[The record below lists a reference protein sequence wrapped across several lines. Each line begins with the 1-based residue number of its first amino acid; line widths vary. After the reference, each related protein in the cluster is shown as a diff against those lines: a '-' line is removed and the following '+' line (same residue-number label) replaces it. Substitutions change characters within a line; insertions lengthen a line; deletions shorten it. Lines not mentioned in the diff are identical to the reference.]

1 MHNHNKKIL
10 VTGGHLTP
18 AIAVISELKKRGYTN
33 FVWVGHKYNQA
44 GSNIPTAEF
53 NTVSELNIPFYNLKT
68 GKLIRDWSTAT
79 FLYGIK
85 NLIFVFLGFINAI
98 RIVFK
103 ERPDL
108 IMSFGGYLALPIVFA
123 GFLRRTKIITHEQ
136 TIVTGLANKLISKF
150 ANKILVSWQSS
161 VKYFNQKKVVF
172 TGNPIR
178 SSVFEIADTT
188 LVRDLDSSLPT
199 VLIYGGNQGAHEI
212 NKRIFEIIND
222 LIKDFNII
230 HQTGNS
236 NVTKDNEQA
245 LHLKSSLSK
254 ELNNRYLPVDYINGN
269 QVGAVMNKADIIVGR
284 SGANTIAEIL
294 ALGKLSILIPI
305 PQTSHDEQ
313 IKNAKYVEEAGLG
326 IYLSQNGLTSQKLY
340 QTILLLRN
348 QLNNGKAANNQDL
361 KIIKESAKK
370 LIKLNAAELV
380 AEQIESIL

>member
-103 ERPDL
+103 ESPDL

-123 GFLRRTKIITHEQ
+123 GFLKRTKIITHEQ

-178 SSVFEIADTT
+178 SSVFEVNDTT
-188 LVRDLDSSLPT
+188 LISDFDPTLPT

>member
-103 ERPDL
+103 ESPDL

-123 GFLRRTKIITHEQ
+123 GFLKRTKIITHEQ

-178 SSVFEIADTT
+178 SSVFEVNDTT
-188 LVRDLDSSLPT
+188 LISDFDPTLPT

-212 NKRIFEIIND
+212 NKRIFEIINE

-326 IYLSQNGLTSQKLY
+326 IYLSQNGLTSKKLY

>member
-10 VTGGHLTP
+10 ITGGHLTP
-18 AIAVISELKKRGYTN
+18 AIAVISELKRRGYTN

-68 GKLIRDWSTAT
+68 GKLIRDWSPTT

-103 ERPDL
+103 ESPDL

-123 GFLRRTKIITHEQ
+123 GFLKRTKIITHEQ

-161 VKYFNQKKVVF
+161 VKYFNQRKVIF

-178 SSVFEIADTT
+178 SSVFEIVDTT

-212 NKRIFEIIND
+212 NKRIFEIVNE

-245 LHLKSSLSK
+245 LHLKSSLPK
-254 ELNNRYLPVDYINGN
+254 ELGNRYLPVDYINGN

-284 SGANTIAEIL
+284 SGANTVAEIL
-294 ALGKLSILIPI
+294 ALGKLCILIPI

-348 QLNNGKAANNQDL
+348 QLNNSKAANNQDL
-361 KIIKESAKK
+361 LTIKESASK

>member
-103 ERPDL
+103 ESPDL

-123 GFLRRTKIITHEQ
+123 GFLKRTKIITHEQ

-178 SSVFEIADTT
+178 SSVFEVNDTT
-188 LVRDLDSSLPT
+188 LISDFDPTLPT

-212 NKRIFEIIND
+212 NKRIFEIINE

-269 QVGAVMNKADIIVGR
+269 QIGAVMSKADIIVGR

-294 ALGKLSILIPI
+294 ALGKLCILIPI

-361 KIIKESAKK
+361 KIIKESAQK